1 MGRRLCGAALAA
13 ALIGLA
19 ASGTQSIA
27 EDDKDPSIKEIM
39 TKAHKGGNS
48 LLSTVGKD
56 LKSAEPNWD
65 DVQTKTKDLVKLGK
79 SLGKNDPPKG
89 DKESW
94 EKLTKS
100 YLDTA
105 KQLDDA
111 VRAKEKSKAVTAH
124 SKLTKMCATCHK
136 VHKGN

>member
-1 MGRRLCGAALAA
+1 MCGAALAA

-65 DVQTKTKDLVKLGK
+65 DVQTKTKELVKLGK

-124 SKLTKMCATCHK
+124 SKLTKMCAACHK

>member
-19 ASGTQSIA
+19 AAWSQLIA
-27 EDDKDPSIKEIM
+27 EDDTEPSIKEIM
-39 TKAHKGGNS
+39 TKAHKGGKS
-48 LLSTVGKD
+48 LLSTVGGD

-65 DVQTKTKDLVKLGK
+65 DVQTKAKELVKLGK

-100 YLDTA
+100 YVDTA

-111 VRAKEKSKAVTAH
+111 AQAKEKSKAVTAH
-124 SKLTKMCATCHK
+124 SKLTKMCAACHK
-136 VHKGN
+136 AHKGN

>member
-56 LKSAEPNWD
+56 LKSGEPNWD
-65 DVQTKTKDLVKLGK
+65 DVQTKTKELVKLGK

-124 SKLTKMCATCHK
+124 SKLTKMCAACHK